1 MRKLKWA
8 ELPKFNQLKWK
19 PLYSDPSSS
28 ETSAFV
34 KSHKNLAFFWI
45 LRAGHM
51 VSGCPARA
59 PRGPEGAGGA
69 AGLGAHGAFGARER
83 VEAPAGFCRQRFF
96 LSSLE
101 ISCKRVSWALP

>member
-19 PLYSDPSSS
+19 ALYSDPQSS

-34 KSHKNLAFFWI
+34 KSYKNLAFYWI

-51 VSGCPARA
+51 VRESPA
-59 PRGPEGAGGA
+59 
-69 AGLGAHGAFGARER
+69 AFVVGSQL
-83 VEAPAGFCRQRFF
+83 F
-96 LSSLE
+96 
-101 ISCKRVSWALP
+101 

>member
-19 PLYSDPSSS
+19 PLYSDPTSS

-34 KSHKNLAFFWI
+34 KSHENLAFFWI

-51 VSGCPARA
+51 VRGAALAPHSRA
-59 PRGPEGAGGA
+59 PQGSLGHCRRGLTSALGLGVCRGPNRILPA
-69 AGLGAHGAFGARER
+69 ALLSFEPGNSHLRE
-83 VEAPAGFCRQRFF
+83 
-96 LSSLE
+96 
-101 ISCKRVSWALP
+101 